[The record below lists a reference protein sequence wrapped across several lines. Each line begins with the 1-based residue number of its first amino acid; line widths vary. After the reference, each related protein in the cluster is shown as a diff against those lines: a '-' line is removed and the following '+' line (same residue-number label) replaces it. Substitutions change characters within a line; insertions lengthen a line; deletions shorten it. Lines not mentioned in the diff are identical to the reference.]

1 MTWDLEL
8 GTQGLGPGNWDLEP
22 GTSDL
27 KLRLATSDLGPDL
40 EPRPGISDLISGT
53 WDQEL
58 KELEP

>member
-1 MTWDLEL
+1 M
-8 GTQGLGPGNWDLEP
+8 GLGPENWNLEP